1 MQALEIKGV
10 TKKYEN
16 FTLDNISVSLP
27 QGCIMGL
34 IGENG
39 AGKST
44 LIKAMLDLIH
54 KDSGEVLFY
63 GKPLDSRIKEDIGV
77 VFDTIHYYETLTV
90 RQINHVNALS
100 YQNWNSDLY
109 QEYLKKFNLPET
121 AQVKELSKGM
131 KMKLSI
137 AAALSH
143 QTKLLILDEPT
154 AGLDPVA
161 REELLDIFLDFV
173 QDEQHSILLSSHITS
188 DLEKIADYITFLHNG
203 KLIFTKTKDEL
214 LYDYRI
220 VRCGAKDFEQL
231 KAESG
236 ARYRKMDY
244 QYEVLLP
251 NGKELEHKYS
261 NCVFERAKIDEIMLM
276 QIKGE
281 QV

>member
-203 KLIFTKTKDEL
+203 KLIFIKTKDEL

-231 KAESG
+231 KTESG

-251 NGKELEHKYS
+251 NGRELEHKYS